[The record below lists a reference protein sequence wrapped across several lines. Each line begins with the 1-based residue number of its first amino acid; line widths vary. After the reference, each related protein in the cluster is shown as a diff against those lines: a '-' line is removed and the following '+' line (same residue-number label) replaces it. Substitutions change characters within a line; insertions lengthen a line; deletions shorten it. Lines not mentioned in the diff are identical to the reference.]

1 MRKKLGSNIKNFA
14 FGSIMI
20 KCIPSYYRCSSL
32 HILVSN
38 VFLIIYVDIFQFIPR
53 VYQKLSRIVFYSY
66 FDIWNVNT
74 LGFSNLVYFSIL
86 YKR

>member
-20 KCIPSYYRCSSL
+20 KCIPSYYRC
-32 HILVSN
+32 ILVSN
-38 VFLIIYVDIFQFIPR
+38 VILIIYVDIFQFIPR

-74 LGFSNLVYFSIL
+74 LGLHALLNLI
-86 YKR
+86 YKD